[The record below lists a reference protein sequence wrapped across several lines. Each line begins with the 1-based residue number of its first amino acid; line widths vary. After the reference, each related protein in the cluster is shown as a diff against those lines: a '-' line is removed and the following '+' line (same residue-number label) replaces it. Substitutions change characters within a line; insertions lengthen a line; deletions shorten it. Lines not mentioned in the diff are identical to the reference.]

1 MTVTPTPAFRLR
13 RLAPLAL
20 LAALAL
26 GMGAEAAAQVVTPP
40 TGRRVRAYV
49 PPDELVSFLP
59 STPFNEFVRLIN
71 PIFLRV
77 TGKRLVDPMDRS
89 EPIGIA
95 LNGVHFIDAFEL
107 VLDRSGLD
115 FRESEGYFVV
125 EEPQIS
131 PTSGELAGAPV
142 EIGPTTMAVGSSTVP
157 ATGDSREVRIDAI
170 IFEVNNTAVR
180 ETGTNWTTLFSD
192 AAGSGSG
199 GSGGDGGSGGGGG
212 SEGGDGRPR
221 FFVNGATFFD
231 AIEDF
236 ISTSTDQIELGV
248 LLRLFRY
255 FETQGLGR
263 TLASPSVTVQSGEQG
278 RIQSGSDIPIQIQDF
293 QGNTIT
299 QFISTG
305 VIIDVTPTLVID
317 NSQTTP
323 VEFVHLDVNVERSS
337 GRATTAGIVIDKNNV
352 DTQVLLVDGEQTVI
366 GGLTSTEESVERR
379 GIPILREIPLINFLF
394 SYKRKQLIQKEL
406 MVVLQVRLVDNVRD
420 RQVRPPVRDL
430 YRRHR
435 DRTRDNIEQFRP
447 GTSEELEIP
456 MEDTRPRAVREPVVA
471 G

>member
-1 MTVTPTPAFRLR
+1 MISLKTLSPRLR
-13 RLAPLAL
+13 RLAPIAL
-20 LAALAL
+20 IAVLSL
-26 GMGAEAAAQVVTPP
+26 GAGLEAAAQVVTPP

-71 PIFLRV
+71 PVFLRV
-77 TGKRLVDPMDRS
+77 TGKRVVDPMDRT
-89 EPIGIA
+89 EPIGLA

-107 VLDRSGLD
+107 VLDRANLD

-131 PTSGELAGAPV
+131 PTSGEMAGAPLEV
-142 EIGPTTMAVGSSTVP
+142 TPTTMAIGGGTVP
-157 ATGDSREVRIDAI
+157 ATAESREIRIDAI

-180 ETGTNWTTLFSD
+180 EMGTNWSTLFSQ
-192 AAGSGSG
+192 GTGQG
-199 GSGGDGGSGGGGG
+199 QTGEGGSGGGGG
-212 SEGGDGRPR
+212 GGTGDGSDGRPR
-221 FFVNGATFFD
+221 FYVNGATFFD
-231 AIEDF
+231 AIDEF
-236 ISTSTDQIELGV
+236 ITTSTDQIELGV
-248 LLRLFRY
+248 LLRLFRF
-255 FETQGLGR
+255 FETQGIGR

-337 GRATTAGIVIDKNNV
+337 GRATAAGIVIDKNNV

-366 GGLTSTEESVERR
+366 GGLTSSEESVERR

-394 SYKRKQLIQKEL
+394 SYKRKQIVQKEL
-406 MVVLQVRLVDNVRD
+406 MVVLQVRMVNPVRD
-420 RQVRPPVRDL
+420 RQGRQPVRDL
-430 YRRHR
+430 YRQHR
-435 DRTRDNIEQFRP
+435 DRTRDGIEQFRP
-447 GTSEELEIP
+447 GTSEEIEIP
-456 MEDTRPRAVREPVVA
+456 PEDTRRRAERMPT
-471 G
+471 GG

>member
-1 MTVTPTPAFRLR
+1 MLS
-13 RLAPLAL
+13 
-20 LAALAL
+20 L
-26 GMGAEAAAQVVTPP
+26 GAGLEAAAQVVTPP

-71 PIFLRV
+71 PVFLRV
-77 TGKRLVDPMDRS
+77 TGKRVVDPMDRT
-89 EPIGIA
+89 EAIGIA

-107 VLDRSGLD
+107 VLDRANLD

-142 EIGPTTMAVGSSTVP
+142 EVTQTTMAVGSGTVP
-157 ATGDSREVRIDAI
+157 ATAESREIRIDAI

-180 ETGTNWTTLFSD
+180 EMGTNWSTLFSQ
-192 AAGSGSG
+192 GTGQG
-199 GSGGDGGSGGGGG
+199 QTGEGGSGGGGG
-212 SEGGDGRPR
+212 TGDGSDGRPR
-221 FFVNGATFFD
+221 FYVNGATFFD
-231 AIEDF
+231 AIDEF
-236 ISTSTDQIELGV
+236 ITSSTDQIELGV
-248 LLRLFRY
+248 LLRLFRF
-255 FETQGLGR
+255 FETQGIGR

-337 GRATTAGIVIDKNNV
+337 GRATAAGIVIDKNNV

-366 GGLTSTEESVERR
+366 GGLTSSEESVERR
-379 GIPILREIPLINFLF
+379 GIPILRDIPLINFLF
-394 SYKRKQLIQKEL
+394 SYKRKQIVQKEL
-406 MVVLQVRLVDNVRD
+406 MVVLQVRMVNPVRD
-420 RQVRPPVRDL
+420 RQARPPVRDL
-430 YRRHR
+430 YRQHR
-435 DRTRDNIEQFRP
+435 DRTRDGIEQFRP
-447 GTSEELEIP
+447 GTSEEMEIP
-456 MEDTRPRAVREPVVA
+456 PEDTRRRVERMPT
-471 G
+471 GG